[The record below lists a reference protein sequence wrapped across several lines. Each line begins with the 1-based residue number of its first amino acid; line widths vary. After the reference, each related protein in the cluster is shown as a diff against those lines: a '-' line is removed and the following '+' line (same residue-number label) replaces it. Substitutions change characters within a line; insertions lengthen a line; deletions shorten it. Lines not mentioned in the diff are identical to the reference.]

1 MKMRWRTITSNVSI
15 RTISPTA
22 TPLPKAY
29 DCVAVYIA
37 GRRTNLVVYG
47 WRPKPPTKRT
57 SDVESVS
64 MLWCCHV
71 CPLTRFRSTIVGW
84 PCRVAPS
91 HRHLRPRHHY
101 QRRCRDTSCPP
112 HWPASVRPQSISDR
126 GYLDCMHSRIHGGL
140 EKHKGNNLGLH
151 RANFE
156 HCVQF
161 TFSYL
166 YLYRI
171 PFFVEFPRSGGYFFN
186 ILF

>member
-1 MKMRWRTITSNVSI
+1 MANNYKQCFNTHYQPHCH
-15 RTISPTA
+15 PT
-22 TPLPKAY
+22 TKSLWL
-29 DCVAVYIA
+29 CSSVYC
-37 GRRTNLVVYG
+37 GPPHQSRRIWLAA
-47 WRPKPPTKRT
+47 WT

-112 HWPASVRPQSISDR
+112 HWPAFVRPQSISDR

-151 RANFE
+151 RANIE

-171 PFFVEFPRSGGYFFN
+171 PFFVEFQRSGGYFFN